1 MVLSHAAPYTR
12 DAAPEAMARVARAL
26 GAGDAPSALYDLEVK
41 LNLKMRLSDIGL
53 RETDLERAAKIALES
68 PYPNPRPVEYAGVL
82 ALLRAAYEGR
92 RPEA

>member
-1 MVLSHAAPYTR
+1 MR
-12 DAAPEAMARVARAL
+12 EA
-26 GAGDAPSALYDLEVK
+26 
-41 LNLKMRLSDIGL
+41 
-53 RETDLERAAKIALES
+53 DLERAAKLALES